1 MTMIARAQFRLSLPP
16 GINSQYSTVNGR
28 RVLSAEARRWKKAA
42 SGALSGVFDP
52 AFQERAQIGY
62 LALFIDFY
70 FETPFKRDLD
80 GGLKIALDVICEA
93 LGTDD
98 RRVVDIH
105 LVKRIDP
112 LRPHMDVELEILPT
126 WSFDE
131 ERPVL

>member
-1 MTMIARAQFRLSLPP
+1 VRERDFLRSL
-16 GINSQYSTVNGR
+16 
-28 RVLSAEARRWKKAA
+28 L
-42 SGALSGVFDP
+42 
-52 AFQERAQIGY
+52 
-62 LALFIDFY
+62 
-70 FETPFKRDLD
+70 TPFKRDLD
-80 GGLKIALDVICEA
+80 GGLKIAIDVICEA

-131 ERPVL
+131 DRPVL